1 MKKIFQS
8 RLERDFEFF
17 VKALPYLEPVEFIG
31 LAKVLSV
38 PTITWS
44 EDKEAPIKESIQT
57 RPMDEVIEDMMDK
70 FLALPKHRRKEINQM
85 LKDIKKLNKK
95 VKKDG
100 AST

>member
-38 PTITWS
+38 PTITWN

-57 RPMDEVIEDMMDK
+57 RPMDEVIEDMMDR

-85 LKDIKKLNKK
+85 LKDVKKLNKK
-95 VKKDG
+95 VEKDG
-100 AST
+100 TST

>member
-17 VKALPYLEPVEFIG
+17 VKTLPYLEPVEFVG
-31 LAKVLSV
+31 LAKILSV

-44 EDKEAPIKESIQT
+44 EDKETPIKESIQT

-85 LKDIKKLNKK
+85 LKEVKKLNKK

-100 AST
+100 TST

>member
-1 MKKIFQS
+1 
-8 RLERDFEFF
+8 LERDFEFF
-17 VKALPYLEPVEFIG
+17 VKTLPYLEPVEFIG
-31 LAKVLSV
+31 LAKVLGV
-38 PTITWS
+38 PTITWN
-44 EDKEAPIKESIQT
+44 EDKDAPIKENIQT

-85 LKDIKKLNKK
+85 LKDVKKLNKK

>member
-1 MKKIFQS
+1 MKKFFQS

-17 VKALPYLEPVEFIG
+17 VKTLPYLEPVEFIG
-31 LAKVLSV
+31 LAKILSV
-38 PTITWS
+38 PTITWN
-44 EDKEAPIKESIQT
+44 EDREVPIKESIQT
-57 RPMDEVIEDMMDK
+57 RPMDEVMEDMMDR

-85 LKDIKKLNKK
+85 LKDVKKINKK

>member
-17 VKALPYLEPVEFIG
+17 VKTLPYLEPVEFIG
-31 LAKVLSV
+31 LAKILSV
-38 PTITWS
+38 PTITWN
-44 EDKEAPIKESIQT
+44 EDKEAPIKESIQN
-57 RPMDEVIEDMMDK
+57 RPVEKIMEDMMDR

-85 LKDIKKLNKK
+85 LKDVKKINKK

-100 AST
+100 TST

>member
-17 VKALPYLEPVEFIG
+17 VKTLPYLEPVEFIG

-38 PTITWS
+38 PTITWN
-44 EDKEAPIKESIQT
+44 EDKDTPIKESIQT